1 MSASALRIGIGIDV
15 GGTNTDALI
24 MAGREVLAAHKTP
37 TTADV
42 GSGTRSALTKVLR
55 LR

>member
-1 MSASALRIGIGIDV
+1 MSASALRIGIGI
-15 GGTNTDALI
+15 GGTNTDAVI

-42 GSGTRSALTKVLR
+42 GSGIRSALTKVLR